1 MRWWRARSR
10 EERYPAYLSG
20 RTGGC
25 SLSSTCGVRAEEWP
39 SCASAWAV
47 LSKIVDMGF
56 QERTIHSVHEKGQEE
71 ATVLKVK
78 GKDSEVTSKE
88 YGV

>member
-1 MRWWRARSR
+1 M
-10 EERYPAYLSG
+10 
-20 RTGGC
+20 
-25 SLSSTCGVRAEEWP
+25 SSTCGVRAEEWP

-56 QERTIHSVHEKGQEE
+56 QERTIHSVHEKGQGEGQE
-71 ATVLKVK
+71 GATVFEVK
-78 GKDSEVTSKE
+78 GKDSEETSKE